1 MGKKDN
7 KVLVKKKVLEEA
19 LLMLEELS
27 DICDSTTLLDSH
39 INRLRENKIIERT
52 DKVLE
57 KLWKSLEKKETDA
70 LS

>member
-1 MGKKDN
+1 
-7 KVLVKKKVLEEA
+7 
-19 LLMLEELS
+19 MLEELS

-39 INRLRENKIIERT
+39 MDRLRENKIIERT

-57 KLWKSLEKKETDA
+57 KLWKSLEEKEIDT

>member
-39 INRLRENKIIERT
+39 MDRLRENKIIERT

-57 KLWKSLEKKETDA
+57 KLWKSIEKKETDA
-70 LS
+70 PF

>member
-39 INRLRENKIIERT
+39 IDRLRENKIIERT
-52 DKVLE
+52 DKILE

>member
-57 KLWKSLEKKETDA
+57 KLWKSLEEKEIDT